1 MDTVTIVNMF
11 DCLAGHHRGQT
22 GNIVGSEKLVCAQLL
37 AETGGN
43 YMSQLVGVVGI
54 G

>member
-1 MDTVTIVNMF
+1 MDTVTIVKVF
-11 DCLAGHHRGQT
+11 GCLAGRGQT
-22 GNIVGSEKLVCAQLL
+22 GDIVGSEKLVFEQLL